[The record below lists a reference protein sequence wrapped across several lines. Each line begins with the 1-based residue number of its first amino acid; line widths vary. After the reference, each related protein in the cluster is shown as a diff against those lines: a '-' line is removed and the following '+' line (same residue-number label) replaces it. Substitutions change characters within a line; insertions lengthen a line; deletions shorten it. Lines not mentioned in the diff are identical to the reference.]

1 MVREAA
7 NWGNK
12 CPTNLVEVQP
22 CEEEDCKVDGGWSG
36 WSRYNNISKKFT
48 KNIFKSYYSRW
59 GYCSES
65 CGRGSRS
72 RSRSCSEPAP
82 QHGGEQCQGPRLETK
97 VASCPLCLILYMTS

>member
-1 MVREAA
+1 MEQV
-7 NWGNK
+7 K
-12 CPTNLVEVQP
+12 Q
-22 CEEEDCKVDGGWSG
+22 
-36 WSRYNNISKKFT
+36 YFKKIH

-97 VASCPLCLILYMTS
+97 VASCPLCLILLYMTS